1 MIQVKIVKISECLV
15 GFDVRGHADDSKT
28 AGEDIICAAVSS
40 ACYLVANTITDCIGL
55 EANIKLED
63 GYMQLVIPTGNA
75 SDAQDILKGF
85 ALHMEQVAEQYPQ
98 NVQII

>member
-1 MIQVKIVKISECLV
+1 MIHVKMIKIGESYV

-28 AGEDIICAAVSS
+28 AGEDIVCASVSS

-63 GYMQLVIPTGNA
+63 GYMQLVIPTGSA
-75 SDAQDILKGF
+75 THAQDILKGF
-85 ALHMEQVAEQYPQ
+85 ALHLEQIAEQYPA
-98 NVQII
+98 NVKII